1 MHCLVYKIIQWQ
13 DQPLKRRGDDYDSL
27 KKTMADTMIE
37 QACQL
42 YPQIRDHIDYI
53 EIGTPVTNSHYLGQ
67 PHGEIYG
74 LDHGYGR
81 FDPWMM
87 AQLRQKTDVPG
98 LFLTGQDALLC
109 GFTGALFG
117 GLLCAGAVLGRNV
130 MGDLEDMHALH
141 VKNKKT

>member
-1 MHCLVYKIIQWQ
+1 MLFKCCF
-13 DQPLKRRGDDYDSL
+13 
-27 KKTMADTMIE
+27 KKTIADTMIE
-37 QACQL
+37 QACKL

-87 AQLRQKTDVPG
+87 AQLRQKTDIPG
-98 LFLTGQDALLC
+98 LYLTGKFRDQSNIKYSRR
-109 GFTGALFG
+109 
-117 GLLCAGAVLGRNV
+117 VSW
-130 MGDLEDMHALH
+130 
-141 VKNKKT
+141 

>member
-1 MHCLVYKIIQWQ
+1 MT
-13 DQPLKRRGDDYDSL
+13 PS

-53 EIGTPVTNSHYLGQ
+53 EIGTPVTNSHYLAQ

-81 FDPWMM
+81 FDSW
-87 AQLRQKTDVPG
+87 LISDWSRCV
-98 LFLTGQDALLC
+98 ALWFYWRTFW
-109 GFTGALFG
+109 GFTLCWSGSWTKCYG
-117 GLLCAGAVLGRNV
+117 GFRGYACITCK
-130 MGDLEDMHALH
+130 E
-141 VKNKKT
+141 

>member
-1 MHCLVYKIIQWQ
+1 MNPYKHNFAYS
-13 DQPLKRRGDDYDSL
+13 R
-27 KKTMADTMIE
+27 
-37 QACQL
+37 
-42 YPQIRDHIDYI
+42 
-53 EIGTPVTNSHYLGQ
+53 
-67 PHGEIYG
+67 
-74 LDHGYGR
+74 YGR

-130 MGDLEDMHALH
+130 MGDLEDMHAKH
-141 VKNKKT
+141 VKNKMT